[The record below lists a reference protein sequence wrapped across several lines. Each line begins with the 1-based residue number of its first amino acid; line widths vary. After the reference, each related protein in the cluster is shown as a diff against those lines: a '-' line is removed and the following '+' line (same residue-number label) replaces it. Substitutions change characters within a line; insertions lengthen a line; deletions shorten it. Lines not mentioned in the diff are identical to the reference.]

1 VRRGEVAL
9 GVVAGLVAGAV
20 TLGVGEL
27 VAAFV
32 RPAAAPVIAVGNRV
46 IVLTPEAVKRW
57 ATRQFGTSD
66 KTVLLTGI
74 YVLLAACAVVVGV
87 LAVRWMWAGV
97 LGVAVLGAFAVY
109 CALTAPGHHAGDV
122 VPSILGAVA
131 GIFALRGLLRSAET
145 SASRRQFLGASAALA
160 GGALAVGFGGRAL
173 QHARHDVTKQRAAL
187 KLPGP
192 ASPAPVASG
201 ADLGKGAVAFDTPNS
216 RFYRIDTAL
225 TLPQIDPK
233 HWRLRI
239 HGLVNREL
247 VLSYDDLLRR
257 PLIERW
263 VTLTCVSNEIGGNL
277 ISNARFLGVR
287 LADVLREVGIQGG
300 ADQLLARSYDG
311 MTIGSPTA
319 VVMDGR
325 DAMLAIGMNGEP
337 LPIAHGFPVRM
348 VVPGL
353 YGYVS
358 ACKWIVDLE
367 ATTFVDAQAYWV
379 QGGWAAQGPIRLASR
394 IDTPRSGAKVPVG
407 RAVPIAGIAWD
418 QHVGVSRV
426 EVQVD
431 DGTWQVARLAAVPSA
446 DTWRQWVLPWT
457 VGTAGQHTIRVRA
470 YDAHGVVQDAQR
482 RAPFPSG
489 ATGYHQIVVTA
500 QAP

>member
-1 VRRGEVAL
+1 MSGLIAGGVA
-9 GVVAGLVAGAV
+9 VGA
-20 TLGVGEL
+20 GEL

-46 IVLTPEAVKRW
+46 IVLTPESVKRW
-57 ATRQFGTSD
+57 ATREFGTSD

-74 YVLLAACAVVVGV
+74 YVLLAAFAVVVGV
-87 LAVRWMWAGV
+87 LAVRWLWAGM
-97 LGVAVLGAFAVY
+97 LGVGVLGAFAVY
-109 CALTAPGHHAGDV
+109 CALTAPGHHGGDA

-131 GIFALRGLLRSAET
+131 GAVALRGLLRSADA

-160 GGALAVGFGGRAL
+160 GGALVAGFGGRAL
-173 QHARHDVTKQRAAL
+173 QHARHDVSKQRAAVR
-187 KLPGP
+187 LPAP
-192 ASPAPVASG
+192 ASPARAASG
-201 ADLGKGAVAFDTPNS
+201 ADLGKGAVPFDTPNAN
-216 RFYRIDTAL
+216 FYRIDTAL
-225 TLPQIDPK
+225 SIPQIDPK

-239 HGLVNREL
+239 HGLVQREL
-247 VLSYDDLLRR
+247 TLTYDDLLRR

-277 ISNARFLGVR
+277 ISNARFLGVL
-287 LADVLREVGIQGG
+287 LADVLREVGINDG

-367 ATTFVDAQAYWV
+367 ATTFADAQAYWV

-394 IDTPRSGAKVPVG
+394 IDTPRAGAKLPVG

-418 QHVGVSRV
+418 QHVGISRV

-431 DGTWQVARLAAVPSA
+431 AGAWQAARLAAVPSA

-457 VGTAGQHTIRVRA
+457 VGPAGQHTVRVRA
-470 YDAHGVVQDAQR
+470 YDAHGVVQDPQR
-482 RAPFPSG
+482 RSPAPSG

-500 QAP
+500 QEP

>member
-1 VRRGEVAL
+1 MRRGEVAL
-9 GVVAGLVAGAV
+9 GAVSGLIAGGV
-20 TLGVGEL
+20 TLGVGEV

-32 RPAAAPVIAVGNRV
+32 RSAAAPVIAVGNRV
-46 IVLTPEAVKRW
+46 IVLTPESIKRW
-57 ATRQFGTSD
+57 ATREFGTGD

-74 YVLLAACAVVVGV
+74 YVLLAVCAVVVGI
-87 LAVRWMWAGV
+87 LAVRWLWAGV

-109 CALTAPGHHAGDV
+109 CALTAPGHHGGDA

-131 GIFALRGLLRSAET
+131 GAVALRGLLRTADA

-173 QHARHDVTKQRAAL
+173 QHARHDVSKQRAAL
-187 KLPGP
+187 KLPAP

-201 ADLGKGAVAFDTPNS
+201 ADLGKGAVPFDTPNTS
-216 RFYRIDTAL
+216 FYRIDTAL
-225 TLPQIDPK
+225 SLPQIDPK

-239 HGLVNREL
+239 HGMVDREL
-247 VLSYDDLLRR
+247 TLNYDDLLRR

-263 VTLTCVSNEIGGNL
+263 ITLTCVSNEVGGNL
-277 ISNARFLGVR
+277 TSNARFLGVR
-287 LADVLREVGIQGG
+287 LADVLREVGIRDG
-300 ADQLLARSYDG
+300 ADQLVARSYDG

-319 VVMDGR
+319 VVTDGR

-367 ATTFVDAQAYWV
+367 ATTFADAQAYWV
-379 QGGWAAQGPIRLASR
+379 QGGWAQRGPIRLASR
-394 IDTPRSGAKVPVG
+394 IDTPRSGAKLLVG
-407 RAVPIAGIAWD
+407 RTVPIAGVAWD

-431 DGTWQVARLAAVPSA
+431 SGAWQVARLAAVPSA
-446 DTWRQWVLPWT
+446 DTWRQWVLPWQ
-457 VGTAGQHTIRVRA
+457 VSPGGQHTIRVRA
-470 YDAHGVVQDAQR
+470 YDAHGVVQDAVR
-482 RAPFPSG
+482 RDPYPSG
-489 ATGYHQIVVTA
+489 ATGYHQIVVTTQEA
-500 QAP
+500 